1 MEESCTYKY
10 SGFFW
15 SGIFD
20 AATESRR
27 QLTTIPLQ
35 TQWYRIPFDTQG
47 TSGSLTLA
55 ETIFRK
61 KTPTCPKNRR
71 AFTALMQ
78 HMQLAETG
86 QWFGQCVMTENALLL
101 QHNTNK

>member
-1 MEESCTYKY
+1 MNTVA
-10 SGFFW
+10 FFW

-27 QLTTIPLQ
+27 LLTTIPLQ

-47 TSGSLTLA
+47 TSGSRTLA
-55 ETIFRK
+55 KAIFRK
-61 KTPTCPKNRR
+61 KTNLSKKNRR
-71 AFTALMQ
+71 AYTALMQ

-86 QWFGQCVMTENALLL
+86 QWFGQCVMTENAPPL